1 MNIIII
7 VSNNLT
13 ELVKRSKFY
22 RSVIEEISDNI
33 EKNPVLEE
41 AKDFTQGMVDDRLRD
56 EFYEAEWEKLKPE
69 LTDDV
74 DLPLIVS
81 RDPVSSTLAKASTLI

>member
-1 MNIIII
+1 MNVIII
-7 VSNNLT
+7 VSYNLT

-22 RSVIEEISDNI
+22 RSIIEGISDNI

-56 EFYEAEWEKLKPE
+56 ELYNATWGKLKRE

-81 RDPVSSTLAKASTLI
+81 RDPVSSTLAKVSTLI